1 MNPVLNLIQNPVLT
15 YEQKLI
21 GLAREAEN
29 SLEVLPMS
37 PALKKLMEQDVIC
50 DLFEGSAPYRP
61 RYIVPDYEK
70 FMKQGSAFLN
80 LKPPIDLH
88 EAINHLM
95 ILYRHVP
102 SITSF
107 PVYIGNLDVLLEPF
121 INEDNEEEAFKAI
134 KRFLT
139 YIDRTITDS
148 FCHGNIGPH
157 TTKAAKLILRAER
170 ELQNSIPNLTLKVSQ
185 ETPDELFLDAI
196 KTALITAKPSFANHE
211 MFSSDLEGPY
221 GIVSCYNGL
230 KIGGG
235 SYTLIRMKLD
245 QLAKQTDSVQVYLNE
260 LLPQAAEE
268 MMTFMDDRIKFLIEE
283 AGYFRSSFLAKEGL
297 INQELFS
304 AMFGVVGLAESVNH
318 FMDSDA
324 LENHFGHGAEA
335 NALGL
340 KIIECLDQLIKN
352 HHNPYLGGYHFN
364 YMLHAQVGID
374 TDFGTSPG
382 CRIPIGDEPEIHDHV
397 IQSAPFHKYFPS
409 GIGDIFSF
417 DESVKKNPEYIMNI
431 IKGAFKNKMR
441 YFSAYSSDC
450 DVVRITGYLVKK
462 SDIEKL
468 QRGEQ
473 VLNDAVVLG
482 KGAVENSGVLNRK
495 LRTEHQE

>member
-1 MNPVLNLIQNPVLT
+1 MENVLSIIKNPVLT
-15 YEQKLI
+15 YEQKVM
-21 GLAREAEN
+21 GLAKEAEN
-29 SLEVLPMS
+29 TLNVIPKSKDLE
-37 PALKKLMEQDVIC
+37 KLISEGVIC
-50 DLFEGSAPYRP
+50 DLFEGEAPYRP

-70 FMKQGSAFLN
+70 FMKEGSAFLN
-80 LKPPIDLH
+80 LKPPVNIH
-88 EAINHLM
+88 EALNHLM

-107 PVYIGNLDVLLEPF
+107 PVYIGNLDTLLEPF
-121 INEDNEEEAFKAI
+121 IEDENEAYEAI

-148 FCHGNIGPH
+148 FCHANIGPH
-157 TTKAAKLILRAER
+157 DSKAARLILKAER
-170 ELQNSIPNLTLKVSQ
+170 ALQDAIPNLTLKMSQ
-185 ETPDELFLDAI
+185 NTPDDLIVDAI
-196 KTALITAKPSFANHE
+196 QTALVTAKPSFANHE
-211 MFSSDLEGPY
+211 MFEADLENY

-235 SYTLIRMKLD
+235 AYTLIRMRLD
-245 QLAKQTDSVQVYLNE
+245 YLAKQTQSEEEFLNK

-283 AGYFRSSFLAKEGL
+283 ADYFGTSFLAKEGL
-297 INQELFS
+297 IAIDHFS
-304 AMFGVVGLAESVNH
+304 AMFGLVGLAEAVNH
-318 FMDSDA
+318 LVAKED
-324 LENHFGHGAEA
+324 LGTHFGHGKKA

-340 KIIECLDQLIKN
+340 KIIEKLEEVVSK
-352 HHNPYLGGYHFN
+352 HHNPYLKGSKGRYL
-364 YMLHAQVGID
+364 LHAQVGID

-382 CRIPIGDEPEIHDHV
+382 CRIPIGEEPSLHEHI

-409 GIGDIFSF
+409 GIGDIFNF
-417 DESVKKNPEYIMNI
+417 DETAKKNPEYLLNI
-431 IKGAFKNKMR
+431 IRGAFKNGMR

-450 DVVRITGYLVKK
+450 DVIRITGYLVKR

-482 KGAVENSGVLNRK
+482 KGAVENSHILDRA
-495 LRTEHQE
+495 LRTDHLD

>member
-1 MNPVLNLIQNPVLT
+1 MSAVLNLIKDPVLT

-29 SLEVLPMS
+29 SLDVLTMS
-37 PALKKLMEQDVIC
+37 ENLKKLMEEEVIC
-50 DLFEGSAPYRP
+50 DLFEGHAPYRP

-70 FMKQGSAFLN
+70 FMKQGSAFLD
-80 LKPPIDLH
+80 LKPPTDIH
-88 EAINHLM
+88 EALNHLM

-107 PVYIGNLDVLLEPF
+107 PVYIGNLDELIEPF
-121 INEDNEEEAFKAI
+121 ITDEEEAFKAI
-134 KRFLT
+134 KRFLL

-148 FCHGNIGPH
+148 FCHGNLGPKM
-157 TTKAAKLILRAER
+157 TKAARLILKAER
-170 ELQNSIPNLTLKVSQ
+170 ELETAIPNLTLKVSA
-185 ETPDELFLDAI
+185 ETPDELFIDAI
-196 KTALITAKPSFANHE
+196 NTALITAKPSFANHE
-211 MFSSDLEGPY
+211 MFTTDLEGPY

-235 SYTLIRMKLD
+235 SYTLIRMRLD
-245 QLAKQTDSVQVYLNE
+245 KLAKQTESAETYLTE
-260 LLPQAAEE
+260 LLPLAAKE
-268 MMTFMDDRIKFLIEE
+268 MMTFMDERIRFLIEE
-283 AGYFRSSFLAKEGL
+283 SGYFDTSFLSKEGL
-297 INQELFS
+297 ISMDNFS
-304 AMFGVVGLAESVNH
+304 AMFGVVGLAEAVNH
-318 FMDSDA
+318 FVGGEKIESR
-324 LENHFGHGAEA
+324 FGHNPEA
-335 NALGL
+335 DQLGL
-340 KIIECLDQLIKN
+340 RMIETLDQLVKA
-352 HHNPYLGGYHFN
+352 HHNPYLKGSHGR

-382 CRIPIGDEPEIHDHV
+382 CRIPIGDEPEIHQHV

-417 DESVKKNPEYIMNI
+417 DKTVKKNPEYIMNI
-431 IKGAFKNKMR
+431 VRGAFKNGMR
-441 YFSAYSSDC
+441 YFSAYSTDC
-450 DVVRITGYLVKK
+450 DVVRITGYLVKR

-473 VLNDAVVLG
+473 VINDAVVLG

-495 LRTEHQE
+495 VRA